1 MLQLKK
7 KTNPQ
12 DISASEE
19 RFRTNTAQASG
30 RAWVRPLSGAGAQVS
45 RLKEPSLS

>member
-12 DISASEE
+12 DSTSEE